1 MSWVKREKRN
11 VVLVRD
17 STRSPTMS
25 GSVNPDEAGA
35 FGTDG
40 EGSSLS
46 MGLETAGKLNTT
58 SKGQTC
64 ADNGLGV
71 LIQHFEAVVGG

>member
-1 MSWVKREKRN
+1 MDNVMGPAEKRN

-35 FGTDG
+35 FGTAPFDH
-40 EGSSLS
+40 
-46 MGLETAGKLNTT
+46 LN
-58 SKGQTC
+58 
-64 ADNGLGV
+64 
-71 LIQHFEAVVGG
+71 F